1 MKKYEFNFKDYTPIV
16 YEKLS
21 EEEKE
26 SLRVICG
33 LEEET
38 SMDAVQGERCVC
50 ELCDKIEHA
59 IRIAK
64 NTNLLLVNQSEENR
78 KFLSL
83 FSVFNGC
90 IFTQG
95 YCGTIELYVN
105 DLPVTVNFRSRFDD
119 ENSNFLMYVF
129 QKAFHINGKIY
140 DEMNIDGRKNRTW
153 DFLLM
158 VIFVRQLHDAMKKG
172 MYRQYQ
178 EYEHNDFNVKG
189 RIDVSRHIKENGMLS
204 NGKVCYVTREYT
216 VDNHMNRLFLKAF
229 QCLRGRYRQQ
239 IHNYLLQDDLMKK
252 GINFLKNEV
261 SGWREISEKQIL
273 KQTGKKIVHNVY
285 KDYEPLRKTS
295 IAILKRMGVNNF
307 VHDHCSTTGM
317 LIDMPGLWE
326 RFLHHTIFS
335 KVSGNTSP
343 YRQQEYPI
351 LDQKRV
357 IKPDFLISGD
367 QGNVAVV
374 DAKYKM
380 SWSDIYDN
388 RNWEKSRNDVFQ
400 VLSYMYCLR
409 CDYGGIIFPHHSQKE
424 ADGIRMLNVGCE
436 LGDTAKFMLI
446 PYDISSE
453 EDVVSFYREMDESAE
468 RMVQWLRDLM
478 QSR

>member
-1 MKKYEFNFKDYTPIV
+1 MREIRRMKKYEFNFKDYTPVV

-26 SLRVICG
+26 SLRVIFG
-33 LEEET
+33 LEEERF
-38 SMDAVQGERCVC
+38 MDAVQGEWCVH
-50 ELCDKIEHA
+50 ELCEKIEHA
-59 IRIAK
+59 IRTAK

-78 KFLSL
+78 KSLSL

-90 IFTQG
+90 VFTQG

-204 NGKVCYVTREYT
+204 NGKVCYVTREYM

-229 QCLRGRYRQQ
+229 QCLRG
-239 IHNYLLQDDLMKK
+239 
-252 GINFLKNEV
+252 
-261 SGWREISEKQIL
+261 
-273 KQTGKKIVHNVY
+273 
-285 KDYEPLRKTS
+285 
-295 IAILKRMGVNNF
+295 
-307 VHDHCSTTGM
+307 
-317 LIDMPGLWE
+317 
-326 RFLHHTIFS
+326 
-335 KVSGNTSP
+335 
-343 YRQQEYPI
+343 
-351 LDQKRV
+351 
-357 IKPDFLISGD
+357 
-367 QGNVAVV
+367 
-374 DAKYKM
+374 
-380 SWSDIYDN
+380 
-388 RNWEKSRNDVFQ
+388 
-400 VLSYMYCLR
+400 
-409 CDYGGIIFPHHSQKE
+409 
-424 ADGIRMLNVGCE
+424 
-436 LGDTAKFMLI
+436 
-446 PYDISSE
+446 
-453 EDVVSFYREMDESAE
+453 
-468 RMVQWLRDLM
+468 
-478 QSR
+478 